1 VQYLLFD
8 GAGTLARRGS
18 LPAAEDGI
26 WRLRLE
32 PEAIAALGTGANS
45 IEFAVISRRV
55 ALPSFASHVFATLP
69 ARTAARNGGP
79 R

>member
-8 GAGTLARRGS
+8 GAGSWPGAALPLPGTASLATAPRTG
-18 LPAAEDGI
+18 A
-26 WRLRLE
+26 
-32 PEAIAALGTGANS
+32 AIAALGTGANS

-55 ALPSFASHVFATLP
+55 ALPSFASHVFATVP